1 MKLINKLI
9 CHSRGHK
16 SLQRGQGYTSIYQ
29 EVRGRGAFGRGFPY
43 TYEGRLYRCS
53 RCGELC
59 ICRGI
64 MSWEIEDLIS
74 DTLKDLPKYNF
85 GIDWAIGTD
94 YPIVRLYRDVT

>member
-1 MKLINKLI
+1 
-9 CHSRGHK
+9 
-16 SLQRGQGYTSIYQ
+16 
-29 EVRGRGAFGRGFPY
+29 
-43 TYEGRLYRCS
+43 
-53 RCGELC
+53 
-59 ICRGI
+59 